1 MATHMC
7 ITYLRILLPVILI
20 CTLEAANLSQ
30 LVKKQSQAKQPQAQ
44 QAQQLLQQANS
55 HATGHVGVQQYVAE
69 SELATEQHD
78 MKSEE
83 EDDPY
88 QMMHELKQDPRLPV
102 SSASSNYAWNPYTA
116 AAAANPYESLASAN
130 PAMPMPKMLPFIGYA
145 QPVLIPFP
153 LYIAPD
159 MFYPNYPGASNEL
172 DDVVM
177 SRAAGERR
185 PTLSGHS
192 SRNSPIYYVRLP
204 PTPYMF
210 VPTNLPAGAFGS
222 SFSPLLTYQP
232 MPTFS
237 TFGSVFNLPVNFL
250 ANGKPSGIYHMN
262 GAPNDISPFASGLGN
277 SFNVRPPTPSN
288 PYRPTPPAPPQG
300 FGNVQ
305 QSFGLATMP
314 APQQDSKLTSLKRPF
329 VFNGRPE
336 DIFILPNNLNTL
348 YNYNEQSYY

>member
-1 MATHMC
+1 MAIHIWMN
-7 ITYLRILLPVILI
+7 YLRILLPFLLVSHSY
-20 CTLEAANLSQ
+20 AANLSQ
-30 LVKKQSQAKQPQAQ
+30 LVKKQAQTKQPLILQSTQ
-44 QAQQLLQQANS
+44 QQQVNS
-55 HATGHVGVQQYVAE
+55 QHYVQE
-69 SELATEQHD
+69 SELPAEQQD
-78 MKSEE
+78 IKSDE

-88 QMMHELKQDPRLPV
+88 QMLHELKQDSRLPV
-102 SSASSNYAWNPYTA
+102 SSSNYAWNPYA
-116 AAAANPYESLASAN
+116 ATSSPMNSYDSPPSTGA
-130 PAMPMPKMLPFIGYA
+130 AMPMPKMLPFIGYA

-159 MFYPNYPGASNEL
+159 MFYPSYPGTNNDL

-185 PTLSGHS
+185 PLSAHS
-192 SRNSPIYYVRLP
+192 PRNSPIYYVRLP

-210 VPTNLPAGAFGS
+210 VPTNLAPGPFGS

-250 ANGKPSGIYHMN
+250 ANGKPSGVYQMN
-262 GAPNDISPFASGLGN
+262 GPANEMTSFSTGLGSN
-277 SFNVRPPTPSN
+277 HFNARPPTPSN
-288 PYRPTPPAPPQG
+288 PYRPMSPTTAG
-300 FGNVQ
+300 GYGHSQ
-305 QSFGLATMP
+305 QTYGLSTLP
-314 APQQDSKLTSLKRPF
+314 APQQESKLTSLKRPF

-336 DIFILPNNLNTL
+336 DIYILPNNV